1 MKDTGRFLL
10 AIVLMIGVIITTN
23 LMFPPVPPE
32 PPAIAA
38 DSAAVDS
45 TASPLAG
52 DTPTAARPDSAPAV
66 ADTAAAP
73 QIAAAPVAI
82 DTVWIESDLYRYG
95 ISTLGG
101 SIVSAQLRPFES
113 FTGEGSVEL
122 ALPGGPPLLGMTI
135 GVGEN
140 TLDLRRLAFTVDSA
154 ESDSSSLVLRHRDAA
169 GRFALVLRYDFD
181 PASYLF
187 DVRLETTE
195 LGGEERLMLHL
206 PPTIAINE
214 IREEDDHRALAY
226 VVNSTRSGIHRV
238 QLDDV
243 EARAVE
249 EGPLTWM
256 AVKNKYFLVAALA
269 QPGGTPFGGLIAEPL
284 DAPHSAD
291 LTGTLAAQE
300 NAFAFRLYLGP
311 QEHARLTA
319 IGDDFADVNP
329 VGWRI
334 FRPIVR
340 PFAHI
345 ILWALDGMHDALGIG
360 YGWVL
365 ILFGVLMRVLLWPLN
380 AKAMRSQL
388 KTMELQPLIKEIQ
401 AKHKNEPEKL
411 QREMIRLYK
420 EEGFNPLG
428 GCLPLLLPWPILITL
443 FFVFQNT
450 IAFRGQGFLWLPDLS
465 QPDPYYIL
473 PLIMGASIFLLQW
486 LNLKVNP
493 DPTPQMKMLT
503 YFMPVMLT
511 VLFLNFAS
519 GLNLYYAASNIASLP
534 QQLQI
539 MGERKKRLQK
549 RPA

>member
-23 LMFPPVPPE
+23 LLFPPVPAERPQIGADSLTVE
-32 PPAIAA
+32 SAAAPGSRDSAILTAPQSPVPAA
-38 DSAAVDS
+38 DSAAPPAVV
-45 TASPLAG
+45 T
-52 DTPTAARPDSAPAV
+52 APAETLQV
-66 ADTAAAP
+66 ASG
-73 QIAAAPVAI
+73 I
-82 DTVWIESDLYRYG
+82 YRYG
-95 ISTLGG
+95 VSTAGG
-101 SIVSAQLRPFES
+101 AIVSASLLGFES
-113 FTGEGSVEL
+113 FTNEGAVEL
-122 ALPGGPPLLGMTI
+122 ALPGGDPLLAYSI
-135 GVGEN
+135 RVGSNE
-140 TLDLRRLAFTVDSA
+140 LDLSSLRFIADSA
-154 ESDSSSLVLRHRDAA
+154 SDSTSLVLDHRDPA
-169 GRFALVLRYDFD
+169 GRFALRLVYDFD
-181 PASYLF
+181 PASYLVG
-187 DVRLETTE
+187 VRLETTE
-195 LGGEERLMLHL
+195 LGGEEQLLLRF
-206 PPTIAINE
+206 PPTLAMNE
-214 IREEDDHRALAY
+214 IREQDDHRALAY
-226 VVNSTRSGIHRV
+226 VVNSRQSGLHSVR
-238 QLDDV
+238 LEDV
-243 EARAVE
+243 EAATVE
-249 EGPLTWM
+249 EGPLSWI
-256 AVKNKYFLVAALA
+256 ALKNKYFLVATLA
-269 QPGGTPFGGLIAEPL
+269 EPEGTPFGGLIVEP
-284 DAPHSAD
+284 DTGTYSAG
-291 LTGTLAAQE
+291 LTGTLAATD
-300 NAFAFRLYLGP
+300 NVFAFRVYLGP
-311 QEHARLTA
+311 QEYARLSA

-329 VGWRI
+329 YGWRI
-334 FRPIVR
+334 FRPIIR
-340 PFAHI
+340 PFAHL
-345 ILWALDGMHDALGIG
+345 ILWALDGMHDALGLG

-365 ILFGVLMRVLLWPLN
+365 ILFGVLIRVLLWPLN

-465 QPDPYYIL
+465 QPDPFYIL
-473 PLIMGASIFLLQW
+473 PLVMGASIFLLQW

-539 MGERKKRLQK
+539 MAERKKIRARVK
-549 RPA
+549 

>member
-10 AIVLMIGVIITTN
+10 AIVLMIGVIIGTN
-23 LMFPPVPPE
+23 LLFPPVPVERAGTP
-32 PPAIAA
+32 A
-38 DSAAVDS
+38 DSAAAADSTLAVDS
-45 TASPLAG
+45 PAAG
-52 DTPTAARPDSAPAV
+52 MATPAPRP
-66 ADTAAAP
+66 DTAAP
-73 QIAAAPVAI
+73 SPVAGPLRA
-82 DTVWIESDLYRYG
+82 DTVWVQSDIYRYG
-95 ISTLGG
+95 ISTAGASL
-101 SIVSAQLRPFES
+101 VSASLLGYES
-113 FTGEGSVEL
+113 FTGEGAVDL
-122 ALPGGPPLLGMTI
+122 ALPEGPPLLGMSI
-135 GVGEN
+135 RVGDGQ
-140 TLDLRRLAFTVDSA
+140 LDLGGLAFTVDSA
-154 ESDSSSLVLRHRDAA
+154 RSDSSALALTHRDPA
-169 GRFALVLRYDFD
+169 GRFAISVRYDFD
-181 PASYLF
+181 PASYLI
-187 DVRLETTE
+187 DVRVEVTE
-195 LGGEERLMLHL
+195 LGGEEILLLHL
-206 PPTIAINE
+206 PPTLAINE
-214 IREEDDHRALAY
+214 IKAEDDYRALAY
-226 VVNSTRSGIHRV
+226 VVNSTRDGIHRV
-238 QLDDV
+238 QLEDV
-243 EARAVE
+243 EERRVE

-256 AVKNKYFLVAALA
+256 AVKNKYFLVSALA

-284 DAPHSAD
+284 DAEHSAR
-291 LTGTLAAQE
+291 LTGTLTAQE

-345 ILWALDGMHDALGIG
+345 ILWALDGMHDALGLG

-365 ILFGVLMRVLLWPLN
+365 ILFGVLIRILLWPLN

-388 KTMELQPLIKEIQ
+388 KTMELQPHIKEIQ
-401 AKHKNEPEKL
+401 AKYKNEPEKL

-539 MGERKKRLQK
+539 MGERKKLRKKQG
-549 RPA
+549 

>member
-1 MKDTGRFLL
+1 MKDTGRFFL
-10 AIVLMIGVIITTN
+10 AIVLMIGVIIATN
-23 LMFPPVPPE
+23 KLFPPIVPERPE
-32 PPAIAA
+32 VAGDSLSVDSSGTAEAPLAAPGVTLQAPPAA
-38 DSAAVDS
+38 DSGAAV
-45 TASPLAG
+45 P
-52 DTPTAARPDSAPAV
+52 AAAPAV
-66 ADTAAAP
+66 ADT
-73 QIAAAPVAI
+73 I
-82 DTVWIESDLYRYG
+82 WIESDIYRYG

-101 SIVSAQLRPFES
+101 SIVSASLLGFES
-113 FTGEGSVEL
+113 FTAEGPVEL
-122 ALPGGPPLLGMTI
+122 ALPGGDPLLAYSLR
-135 GVGEN
+135 VGEN
-140 TLDLRRLAFTVDSA
+140 ELDLRTLPFVVDS
-154 ESDSSSLVLRHRDAA
+154 SGDSTALVLQHRDPA
-169 GRFALVLRYDFD
+169 GRFAVSVRYDFD
-181 PASYLF
+181 PDSYLAG
-187 DVRLETTE
+187 VRIETTE
-195 LGGEERLMLHL
+195 LGGEEMLLLHL
-206 PPTIAINE
+206 PQTIAINE
-214 IREEDDHRALAY
+214 VREEEDHRALAY
-226 VVNSTRSGIHRV
+226 VVNSRQSGIQSV
-238 QLDDV
+238 PLEDV

-249 EGPLTWM
+249 EGPLTWI
-256 AVKNKYFLVAALA
+256 AIKNKYFLVSALM
-269 QPGGTPFGGLIAEPL
+269 QPEGTPFGGLIAEPA
-284 DAPHSAD
+284 DSAHAAN

-300 NAFAFRLYLGP
+300 DVFAFRIYLGP
-311 QEHARLTA
+311 QEYSRLSA

-329 VGWRI
+329 YGWRI

-340 PFAHI
+340 PFAHL

-365 ILFGVLMRVLLWPLN
+365 ILFGVLIRILLWPLN

-401 AKHKNEPEKL
+401 AKHKNDPEKL

-443 FFVFQNT
+443 FFVFQST

-465 QPDPYYIL
+465 QPDPFYIL

-519 GLNLYYAASNIASLP
+519 GLNLYYAASNLASLP

-539 MGERKKRLQK
+539 MAERKKVQR
-549 RPA
+549 RRTA